1 MTAFRLYAYFDF
13 FHFLVRYICNSN
25 IAVPMTAPTNE
36 HPITENT
43 YTIPSTII
51 DLHILLRKD
60 FMDILPLITAVLSAV
75 ISAWFTNVYAEQRD
89 YKRQQSQLQA
99 TRLAICIEL
108 QAVLNLYES
117 FKLSP
122 DEPKNGDDIKAVR
135 ISYKYN
141 TVYSHNADKLGLM
154 DKKVIESVVTAYTYL
169 ASFIDTLTV
178 LADRWEEMIQAER
191 LNQDTRLYWQDVKD
205 CHKLAYAQQ
214 ETTLGAIHKA
224 IAALREDC

>member
-99 TRLAICIEL
+99 TRLAIYIEL

-141 TVYSHNADKLGLM
+141 TVYGHNADKLGLM
-154 DKKVIESVVTAYTYL
+154 DKKVIESV
-169 ASFIDTLTV
+169 LTV

-191 LNQDTRLYWQDVKD
+191 LNQDTSLYWQDVKD
-205 CHKLAYAQQ
+205 CHKLAYDQQ
-214 ETTLGAIHKA
+214 ETTLVAIHKA

>member
-1 MTAFRLYAYFDF
+1 MYIFITILISLSTAL
-13 FHFLVRYICNSN
+13 
-25 IAVPMTAPTNE
+25 
-36 HPITENT
+36 
-43 YTIPSTII
+43 
-51 DLHILLRKD
+51 
-60 FMDILPLITAVLSAV
+60 LSAYL
-75 ISAWFTNVYAEQRD
+75 TDRYAKSRAKSEQMSEV
-89 YKRQQSQLQA
+89 KA
-99 TRLAICIEL
+99 TKLAICIEL
-108 QAVLNLYES
+108 QTVLNLYES

>member
-1 MTAFRLYAYFDF
+1 MAEFQL
-13 FHFLVRYICNSN
+13 
-25 IAVPMTAPTNE
+25 
-36 HPITENT
+36 
-43 YTIPSTII
+43 
-51 DLHILLRKD
+51 ILLTACVTSVVSTVVNSIKEILFKRKKR
-60 FMDILPLITAVLSAV
+60 ISEITQV
-75 ISAWFTNVYAEQRD
+75 
-89 YKRQQSQLQA
+89 K
-99 TRLAICIEL
+99 LAILTEL
-108 QAVLNLYES
+108 QTVLNLYES

-178 LADRWEEMIQAER
+178 LADRWKEMIQAER
-191 LNQDTRLYWQDVKD
+191 LKQDTSLYWQDVKD

-214 ETTLGAIHKA
+214 ETTLDAIHKA
-224 IAALREDC
+224 VATLKEEF

>member
-1 MTAFRLYAYFDF
+1 MEIYLP
-13 FHFLVRYICNSN
+13 FL
-25 IAVPMTAPTNE
+25 
-36 HPITENT
+36 NT
-43 YTIPSTII
+43 
-51 DLHILLRKD
+51 
-60 FMDILPLITAVLSAV
+60 VLSLSLGYV
-75 ISAWFTNVYAEQRD
+75 IASYRQ
-89 YKRQQSQLQA
+89 YKHSKSELKKVC
-99 TRLAICIEL
+99 LAISVEL
-108 QAVLNLYES
+108 QTVLNLYES

-154 DKKVIESVVTAYTYL
+154 DKKVIKSVVTAYTYL

-178 LADRWEEMIQAER
+178 LADRWEEMTQAER
-191 LNQDTRLYWQDVKD
+191 LNQDTNLYWQDVKN

-214 ETTLGAIHKA
+214 ETTLGAIHQA

>member
-1 MTAFRLYAYFDF
+1 MSAYLTDRYAKS
-13 FHFLVRYICNSN
+13 RTKS
-25 IAVPMTAPTNE
+25 
-36 HPITENT
+36 
-43 YTIPSTII
+43 
-51 DLHILLRKD
+51 
-60 FMDILPLITAVLSAV
+60 
-75 ISAWFTNVYAEQRD
+75 EQL
-89 YKRQQSQLQA
+89 SQLQA
-99 TRLAICIEL
+99 TKLAISAEL
-108 QAVLNLYES
+108 QTVLNLYES
-117 FKLSP
+117 FTLSL

-191 LNQDTRLYWQDVKD
+191 LNQDTSLYWQDVKD

>member
-1 MTAFRLYAYFDF
+1 MYIFITILISLSTAL
-13 FHFLVRYICNSN
+13 
-25 IAVPMTAPTNE
+25 
-36 HPITENT
+36 
-43 YTIPSTII
+43 
-51 DLHILLRKD
+51 
-60 FMDILPLITAVLSAV
+60 LSAYL
-75 ISAWFTNVYAEQRD
+75 TDRYAKSRAKSEQMSEV
-89 YKRQQSQLQA
+89 KA
-99 TRLAICIEL
+99 TKLAICIEL
-108 QAVLNLYES
+108 QTVLNLYES
-117 FKLSP
+117 FTLSP
-122 DEPKNGDDIKAVR
+122 DQPKNGDDIKAVR

-191 LNQDTRLYWQDVKD
+191 LNQDTSLYWQDVKN

-214 ETTLGAIHKA
+214 ETTLGAIHQA